1 MRIVN
6 ILTQTRRQPPQ
17 LLIGITGFL
26 MAVGFCLQN
35 AKLIPS
41 LPGEYQPLIFL
52 VGCCLATL
60 IWPVPKPARIA
71 AIVLFGG
78 ILLSLLV
85 HAFLVEPKLPST
97 ANLLRLAL
105 GPIMLAGTAAAWQK
119 IDCRWLWGVFTA
131 GLLFAAVGTV
141 NSNLTTH
148 FVSTLGVRINDGGT
162 AYAPW
167 AAFFFAEYSYAA
179 LAFASVFAWLNAR
192 TELTSYQ
199 RWLTLAIAI
208 LLIGLTRSG
217 TGFAL
222 IGIIELSQLRP
233 RYWVI
238 GLAILGA
245 AFFLSPRIERLTIA
259 LWQISQGNL
268 EQFVVID
275 GSTTWRFLSNLLALK
290 VELVNPWGTLAFDL
304 KPFNQLLQFDS
315 VNTQSLINLFF
326 ADPKPVAA
334 QGLFFNYGLFGGV
347 ILQTSLCFA
356 LAAATTKTSA
366 FSRNQ
371 TILLALLTAYAL
383 FVQSALTSPVPWILL
398 GIWLSPPEKC

>member
-35 AKLIPS
+35 TKLIPS

-52 VGCCLATL
+52 FGCCLAIL
-60 IWPVPKPARIA
+60 IWPVPKPACTA
-71 AIVLFGG
+71 AIVLLGG
-78 ILLSLLV
+78 TLLSILV
-85 HAFLVEPKLPST
+85 HAVLVEPKPPSI

-105 GPIMLAGTAAAWQK
+105 GPLMLAGTAAAWQK
-119 IDCRWLWGVFTA
+119 IDCRWVWGIFTA

-141 NSNLTTH
+141 NPNLTTH

-162 AYAPW
+162 AYASW

-179 LAFASVFAWLNAR
+179 LAFATVFAWLNAR
-192 TELTSYQ
+192 TEPTNHQ
-199 RWLTLAIAI
+199 RWLALAIAI

-222 IGIIELSQLRP
+222 TGTILLSQLRP

-245 AFFLSPRIERLTIA
+245 ASLLSPRIERLTIA

-275 GSTTWRFLSNLLALK
+275 ASTTWRFLSNLLALK
-290 VELVNPWGTLAFDL
+290 LELVNPWGTMAFDL
-304 KPFNQLLQFDS
+304 KPFNQILQFDS
-315 VNTQSLINLFF
+315 VNTQKLINLFF
-326 ADPKPVAA
+326 ADTKPVAA

-356 LAAATTKTSA
+356 LASAITKTSA

-371 TILLALLTAYAL
+371 TILLALLTAFAL
-383 FVQSALTSPVPWILL
+383 FVQSALSSPVPWILL

>member
-17 LLIGITGFL
+17 PLIGITGFL

-52 VGCCLATL
+52 VGCCLAIL
-60 IWPVPKPARIA
+60 IWPVPKPARTA
-71 AIVLFGG
+71 TIVLFGG
-78 ILLSLLV
+78 ILLSLLA
-85 HAFLVEPKLPST
+85 HAFFVEPKLPSV

-119 IDCRWLWGVFTA
+119 IDCRWLWGIFTA

-141 NSNLTTH
+141 NPNLTTH
-148 FVSTLGVRINDGGT
+148 FVSTLGIRINDGGT

-179 LAFASVFAWLNAR
+179 LAFAAVFAWLNAR
-192 TELTSYQ
+192 TEPTNHQ
-199 RWLTLAIAI
+199 RWLALAITI

-222 IGIIELSQLRP
+222 IGIILLSQLRP
-233 RYWVI
+233 RYWII

-245 AFFLSPRIERLTIA
+245 AFFLSPRIERLIIA

-290 VELVNPWGTLAFDL
+290 VQLVHPLGTMAFDL
-304 KPFNQLLQFDS
+304 KPFNQLLQFNS

-334 QGLFFNYGLFGGV
+334 QGILFNYGLFGGI
-347 ILQTSLCFA
+347 ILQISLCFA
-356 LAAATTKTSA
+356 FVTALIKANS
-366 FSRNQ
+366 FCRNQ
-371 TILLALLTAYAL
+371 TILLGLLVFYTF
-383 FVQSALTSPVPWILL
+383 FVQSGLTSPVPWILL
-398 GIWLSPPEKC
+398 GIWLSPLEKC

>member
-1 MRIVN
+1 MRIAN
-6 ILTQTRRQPPQ
+6 ILTQIRRQPPQ
-17 LLIGITGFL
+17 LLIGITCFL

-52 VGCCLATL
+52 VGCCLAIL
-60 IWPVPKPARIA
+60 IWPVPKPARTA
-71 AIVLFGG
+71 AIVLFSG

-97 ANLLRLAL
+97 ANLLRLAP

-119 IDCRWLWGVFTA
+119 IDCRWLWGIFTA
-131 GLLFAAVGTV
+131 GLMFAAVGTV
-141 NSNLTTH
+141 NSNLTTL

-162 AYAPW
+162 AYASW

-179 LAFASVFAWLNAR
+179 LAFAAVFAWLNAR
-192 TELTSYQ
+192 TEPTNHQ
-199 RWLTLAIAI
+199 RWLALAIAI

-222 IGIIELSQLRP
+222 IGIILLSQLRP
-233 RYWVI
+233 RYWGI

-245 AFFLSPRIERLTIA
+245 TFFLSPRIERLTIG

-290 VELVNPWGTLAFDL
+290 VELVNPWGTMSFDL
-304 KPFNQLLQFDS
+304 KPFNQILQFDN
-315 VNTQSLINLFF
+315 VNTQKLINLFF

-334 QGLFFNYGLFGGV
+334 QGILFNYGLFGGV
-347 ILQTSLCFA
+347 ILQTSLCLTFA
-356 LAAATTKTSA
+356 LALLNTSS
-366 FSRNQ
+366 FRRDQ
-371 TILLALLTAYAL
+371 TILLGLLVLYTF
-383 FVQSALTSPVPWILL
+383 FVQSGLTSPVPWILL